1 MQIAEGLNSL
11 TDSHAFPAKIL
22 VNQTMESQPN
32 KQSSRECY
40 VFENLDERTRGE
52 SLTLESLKERAL
64 REGLER
70 ELKKELNRGLENKL
84 KGELERLT
92 ERDQKKAKEGR
103 YLVRNAQRK

>member
-1 MQIAEGLNSL
+1 
-11 TDSHAFPAKIL
+11 
-22 VNQTMESQPN
+22 METQPN

-52 SLTLESLKERAL
+52 SLTLESLKERAKRAL
-64 REGLER
+64 REDLER

-84 KGELERLT
+84 KGELERLS

>member
-1 MQIAEGLNSL
+1 
-11 TDSHAFPAKIL
+11 
-22 VNQTMESQPN
+22 MESQPN

-40 VFENLDERTRGE
+40 VFENLDERNRGE
-52 SLTLESLKERAL
+52 SLALESLKERAKRAL

-103 YLVRNAQRK
+103 YLVRNAQRN